1 VITRINYANRFSS
14 NGLQAEVDAYPHIS
28 NTFYGYLNFGYSG
41 DVGVFPGYR
50 AGMSL
55 YANLPKSFEGEL
67 GIRYLY
73 FTSGTKIYT
82 ASLGKYW
89 SNFLFTART
98 YLTPSSTD
106 ISQSYNLSARY
117 YLKGADDYIGLSV
130 GTGFSPDD
138 NTQNIQF
145 SNKENKLSSKKI
157 SADFNHTFLKWNIVS
172 ISTGIINQEY
182 QPSERGNQFNVS
194 VGLSRRF

>member
-1 VITRINYANRFSS
+1 
-14 NGLQAEVDAYPHIS
+14 
-28 NTFYGYLNFGYSG
+28 
-41 DVGVFPGYR
+41 
-50 AGMSL
+50 
-55 YANLPKSFEGEL
+55 
-67 GIRYLY
+67 LY

-98 YLTPSSTD
+98 YLTPSSNN
-106 ISQSYNLSARY
+106 ISQSYHFSARY

-130 GTGFSPDD
+130 GSGISPDD
-138 NTQNIQF
+138 NNQNIQF
-145 SNKENKLSSKKI
+145 SNKENQLSSKKI
-157 SADFNHTFLKWNIVS
+157 SADFNHTFLKWNIIS

-182 QPSERGNQFNVS
+182 KPSETGNQFNVS